1 MKNNRHMELMS
12 NLIESISMGPFGSD
26 VKVEYFTEK
35 GIPFLSGENLTSIKM
50 NDRNLKY
57 FPEEKAEKLS
67 KAIVYPGDIVVT
79 HRGTLG
85 QLSYV
90 PDDLKEK
97 RFLISQSQFKVTLK
111 KDLVNPVWF
120 AYYFHTKEGQK
131 RLLSFANYVGVPALA
146 TATTN
151 FKGLE
156 IPLPKRAEQDK
167 IADFLS
173 NIDSKI
179 ANNNAI
185 SKELESTAKTIYDY
199 WFLQFEFPD
208 KDGKPYKSS
217 GGKMVWNDQLKQEIP
232 EGWEVGTLDQLFRIT
247 MGTSPQGNTLNTKGV
262 GVEFYQG
269 STDFGNIYP
278 TPRVYTTDSKKT
290 AEAQDILLSVRAP
303 VGALNLALNNCSIGR
318 GLASI
323 HFERSTI
330 FAWNKMNS
338 LKGYFDVFNGN
349 GTTFG
354 SLTGEM
360 INKLVTVIPSNK
372 VIEAYT
378 EETKAIEEKLRSIQL
393 ENQELKSLRDFL
405 LPMLMNGQVTIKD

>member
-323 HFERSTI
+323 HFERCTI